1 MNELDNNQLEKNN
14 KKKINKETNN
24 KEKNNNDKN
33 KEKNNKEKNKE
44 KNNKIK
50 NKQLENSTDYI
61 KIKSNIFLFPRL
73 PHEQDIFYYE
83 RRNFITNNKPTTQ
96 AKYLYFLKYSMI
108 YVNMKYLKCK
118 YHPEIEET
126 LKKYINV

>member
-1 MNELDNNQLEKNN
+1 MSKNIIDKQLNDVN
-14 KKKINKETNN
+14 KKN
-24 KEKNNNDKN
+24 N
-33 KEKNNKEKNKE
+33 KEKNNKEKNNKE
-44 KNNKIK
+44 KNIK

-108 YVNMKYLKCK
+108 YVNMKYLKCR

-126 LKKYINV
+126 VKKYINV

>member
-14 KKKINKETNN
+14 KKKINKET
-24 KEKNNNDKN
+24 KN
-33 KEKNNKEKNKE
+33 KEKNNKEKNNKE

-83 RRNFITNNKPTTQ
+83 LRNFITNNKPTTQ
-96 AKYLYFLKYSMI
+96 TKYLYFLKYSMI